1 MREEAPRERTLYKG
15 SKAKVEEVAKESLV
29 TSHRKQARRRGGRR
43 QRGTRLPE
51 GDEGKEKGS
60 SRRRRREKE
69 REMCHIQMVPT
80 CQVVHLNISVQLSL
94 HVYKIAPQNQG
105 RVLSFA
111 KLKGWG
117 IRSNCE
123 NFNLG
128 HQINI

>member
-1 MREEAPRERTLYKG
+1 MRGKRKVVVGGGGGERK
-15 SKAKVEEVAKESLV
+15 
-29 TSHRKQARRRGGRR
+29 
-43 QRGTRLPE
+43 
-51 GDEGKEKGS
+51 
-60 SRRRRREKE
+60 

-94 HVYKIAPQNQG
+94 HVYKIALQNQG

-123 NFNLG
+123 NFNVS
-128 HQINI
+128 HQINIQEVGRKL